1 MRIVRIGAIGTV
13 FIAICILS
21 TSASAAALGPGAKM
35 SGADPVYGSLRCTGG
50 TCTATG
56 SGTGS
61 GSGSGSGSGIAKTC
75 SAHAANCAKRHNG
88 SPMCASARASCMRTG
103 VFQGLSGRDFYGIAR
118 Q

>member
-1 MRIVRIGAIGTV
+1 MRIVRIGAIGAA
-13 FIAICILS
+13 FIAGIFILS

-50 TCTATG
+50 SCTAPG

-61 GSGSGSGSGIAKTC
+61 GSGIGSGIAKTC